1 MGLYARGLYDRRRE
15 AFRNKQAVLIKFVSH
30 VLFFLWL
37 LIKLQI
43 ANKSNSFKYI
53 WNKAREG
60 SIIGCIFRL
69 LVNGPL
75 NRGAYELS
83 VDTFVA

>member
-30 VLFFLWL
+30 VLFLWL

-53 WNKAREG
+53 WNKARG
-60 SIIGCIFRL
+60 GLLIVCIFRL

-75 NRGAYELS
+75 NSGASELS

>member
-15 AFRNKQAVLIKFVSH
+15 AFRNKQPVLIKFVSH
-30 VLFFLWL
+30 VLFLWL

-60 SIIGCIFRL
+60 PIIGCIFRL

-75 NRGAYELS
+75 NRGACELS

>member
-1 MGLYARGLYDRRRE
+1 MTGEGKRFETSKLYWSNSSRMY
-15 AFRNKQAVLIKFVSH
+15 
-30 VLFFLWL
+30 FFLWL

-60 SIIGCIFRL
+60 PIIGCIFRL

-83 VDTFVA
+83 IDTFVA